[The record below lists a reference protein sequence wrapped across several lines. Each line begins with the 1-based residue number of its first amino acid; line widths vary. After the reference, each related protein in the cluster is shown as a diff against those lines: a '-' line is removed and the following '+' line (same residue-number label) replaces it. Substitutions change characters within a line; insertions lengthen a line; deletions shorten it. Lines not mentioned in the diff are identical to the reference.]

1 MNILT
6 FNLSERSTEI
16 IDIFSQIKGI
26 SMYFAISADDIL
38 KKATEIKPDII
49 LLGENTIPKN
59 IISKTIP
66 LLFPQT
72 KIYQF
77 KRI

>member
-16 IDIFSQIKGI
+16 IDIISQINGI
-26 SMYFAISADDIL
+26 SMYFAISADDVL
-38 KKATEIKPDII
+38 KKATEIQPELI
-49 LLGENTIPKN
+49 LLGEGENRQNDLNETLPALLPK
-59 IISKTIP
+59 
-66 LLFPQT
+66 T
-72 KIYQF
+72 KIFQF